1 MAANGFIELLRLSKR
16 GNANYAN
23 IESHEKIW
31 SGVGFELL
39 GQYFVAPLGEVSEVI
54 YPPLYTPIPNAQ
66 CWIKGLANV
75 RGKLLSV
82 TELSS
87 FITEQNASCADGQK
101 VICISQNEHYVGL
114 VVDRVLGIQ
123 HFQKNSFFSNNNELD
138 EKIKL
143 YCHGYFPRQHLKWNI
158 FLFSNLLNEPRF
170 LNASKHG

>member
-16 GNANYAN
+16 GNTNYSN
-23 IESHEKIW
+23 IDSHENIW
-31 SGVGFELL
+31 SGVGFEIL

-54 YPPLYTPIPNAQ
+54 YPPLCTPIPNAQ
-66 CWIKGLANV
+66 FWVKGLANI

-82 TELSS
+82 TELAS
-87 FITEQNASCADGQK
+87 FITEQDVPSHDAQK
-101 VICISQNEHYVGL
+101 VICILQNEHYVGL

-143 YCHGYFPRQHLKWNI
+143 YCHGYFPRQNLKWNI
-158 FLFSNLLNEPRF
+158 FLNSKLLNDPRF
-170 LNASKHG
+170 LNASKYR